1 MNKTHPLLHALI
13 YGRFSLLLFFLVLM
27 FLVLP
32 LVPVDRSTLNKT
44 FDFLGLV
51 IILSCLRGITT
62 NRRFFIFMVLLSIV
76 NVMLGGG
83 ALLLTDIPSIRVIG
97 LFFRLFYYLLVF
109 VSIMRYVV
117 DETPITSDKLAG
129 ALSSYILIGIIW
141 TFIYSLFFLSDPSSF
156 HFSKSTIS
164 QSHNWVLYFS
174 FTTLTTL
181 GYGDIAPNSAAVQ
194 NYSVIEALFGQ
205 VFLAVV
211 IARLVSL
218 QILHKTSEKK

>member
-1 MNKTHPLLHALI
+1 
-13 YGRFSLLLFFLVLM
+13 M

-32 LVPVDRSTLNKT
+32 LIPIDRVTLNKT
-44 FDFLGLV
+44 FDLLGLV
-51 IILSCLRGITT
+51 IILSCLRGIT
-62 NRRFFIFMVLLSIV
+62 NNHRFFIFMVILSII

-83 ALLLTDIPSIRVIG
+83 ALLLADIPLLQVIG
-97 LFFRLFYYLLVF
+97 LLFRLFYYILVF
-109 VSIMRYVV
+109 ISIMRYVI

-141 TFIYSLFFLSDPSSF
+141 TFIYSLFFLMDPSNFSF
-156 HFSKSTIS
+156 SNPTIS
-164 QSHNWVLYFS
+164 ESHNWVMYFS

-181 GYGDIAPNSAAVQ
+181 GYGDITPTSTAVQ

-218 QILHKTSEKK
+218 QILHKTNEK

>member
-1 MNKTHPLLHALI
+1 MSKVRSLFHALV

-32 LVPVDRSTLNKT
+32 LIPIDRVTLNKT
-44 FDFLGLV
+44 FDLLGLV
-51 IILSCLRGITT
+51 IILSCLRGIT
-62 NRRFFIFMVLLSIV
+62 NNHRFFIFMVILSII

-83 ALLLTDIPSIRVIG
+83 ALLLADIPLLQVIG
-97 LFFRLFYYLLVF
+97 LLFRLFYYILVF
-109 VSIMRYVV
+109 ISIMRYVI

-141 TFIYSLFFLSDPSSF
+141 TFIYSLFFLMDPSNFSF
-156 HFSKSTIS
+156 SNPTIS
-164 QSHNWVLYFS
+164 ESHNWVMYFS

-181 GYGDIAPNSAAVQ
+181 GYGDITPTSTAVQ

-218 QILHKTSEKK
+218 QILHKTNEK

>member
-1 MNKTHPLLHALI
+1 MSKVRSLFHALV

-32 LVPVDRSTLNKT
+32 LIPIDRVTLNKT
-44 FDFLGLV
+44 FDLLGLV
-51 IILSCLRGITT
+51 IILSCLRGIT
-62 NRRFFIFMVLLSIV
+62 NNHRFFIFMVILSII

-83 ALLLTDIPSIRVIG
+83 ALLLADIPLLQVIG
-97 LFFRLFYYLLVF
+97 LLFRLFYYILVF
-109 VSIMRYVV
+109 ISIMRYVI

-141 TFIYSLFFLSDPSSF
+141 TFIYSLFFLMDPANFSF
-156 HFSKSTIS
+156 SNPTIS
-164 QSHNWVLYFS
+164 ESHNWVMYFS

-181 GYGDIAPNSAAVQ
+181 GYGDITPTSTAVQ

-218 QILHKTSEKK
+218 QILHKTNEK